1 MRCPRC
7 GAVAKVVDTM
17 ITEDNERHR
26 RHRCKTCGK
35 TFYSIEFIIDYDE
48 KVCEAW
54 RDKNSSRTR
63 KKKGE

>member
-1 MRCPRC
+1 MKCPRC
-7 GAVAKVVDTM
+7 GSTAKVVDTLL
-17 ITEDNERHR
+17 TDDNERYR
-26 RHRCKTCGK
+26 RHKCKTCAK

-54 RDKNSSRTR
+54 SSKSSKKLR